1 MLDNAHRCAPVRSV
15 TKTVQRRRCTYTLVR
30 STRTLVHALTL
41 AWKRLLGSHR
51 AAPCPDDE
59 SRKRSREE
67 SARGEESGERCTVVM
82 SLRRYVPDSFNE
94 SRGRSTSAATAAGN
108 LRDFESRRRVSLP
121 SKFPLF
127 NLRRFHR
134 VCSPLPRAVYYFTR
148 SLSLSLSL
156 SSLAVS
162 GDGLLTYSFSFCTY
176 TLPGGQIFPVSHG
189 FYLSP
194 SRWKPS
200 SKSSYRPIPETRS
213 SGFSITGVISHP
225 RFTSLP
231 LSLVRSLVVFYAAEK
246 KTRCKLRLLAAA
258 DSFLLLSFFFSP
270 RRLLRPI

>member
-1 MLDNAHRCAPVRSV
+1 MHIHACSLNAHARSRANIGV
-15 TKTVQRRRCTYTLVR
+15 ETASWLASRRAVPRRRIAKAIAR
-30 STRTLVHALTL
+30 
-41 AWKRLLGSHR
+41 
-51 AAPCPDDE
+51 
-59 SRKRSREE
+59 RKRKGGRE
-67 SARGEESGERCTVVM
+67 RRCTVVM

-246 KTRCKLRLLAAA
+246 KTRCKLRLLTAA

>member
-1 MLDNAHRCAPVRSV
+1 MRSV

-148 SLSLSLSL
+148 SLSLSLF
-156 SSLAVS
+156 A
-162 GDGLLTYSFSFCTY
+162 
-176 TLPGGQIFPVSHG
+176 
-189 FYLSP
+189 
-194 SRWKPS
+194 R
-200 SKSSYRPIPETRS
+200 R
-213 SGFSITGVISHP
+213 
-225 RFTSLP
+225 
-231 LSLVRSLVVFYAAEK
+231 
-246 KTRCKLRLLAAA
+246 LRRRLINVLF
-258 DSFLLLSFFFSP
+258 FLLHVHAPRWADIPCQPRILS
-270 RRLLRPI
+270 IAV